1 MLVITRRH
9 NEELIIGGDI
19 RVRVVGVRGQR
30 VQLGIEAPVDVSVRR
45 PETPAEQR
53 EFEASRRVP
62 AEADPAGV

>member
-9 NEELIIGGDI
+9 NEELMIGGDI
-19 RVRVVGVRGQR
+19 RIRVVGVRGQR

-53 EFEASRRVP
+53 VFEAPRRVP